1 MSFSE
6 RRRTE
11 RILAP
16 IRIRVI
22 GNDMSGVSFA
32 EETVT
37 VSFNQQGARISL
49 IHSLL
54 TDDVVLVRNL
64 ENGVEEEFRVVGAF
78 QQVFGNRREW
88 GVEALNPESGIWGVE
103 FSPHDDSAQPKVL
116 IECAACQTAAQST
129 LSSIEYEV
137 LLATG
142 LISRHCD
149 RCNETTRWKP
159 SDQAVTPEILVRS
172 KKAASQEK
180 QIERRTRRMKLTMQ
194 LARAQR
200 LGCHGYRPNARC
212 FQSGPLLCQHPTLFT
227 RRRDLY
233 HPALCEES
241 GPGGNEGEDCVDG
254 GRHIRPVLRSRV
266 HSLTATM
273 AEGGESMCE
282 SCQDRLIDGGAPD
295 GLPCRWHGLGQHGRS
310 AEARAQHPLPE
321 THSDYIHPSRTPS
334 APNGRSPRKW
344 WPNSA

>member
-1 MSFSE
+1 MNILG

-16 IRIRVI
+16 VRIRVI

-54 TDDVVLVRNL
+54 PDDVVLVKNL

-78 QQVFGNRREW
+78 QQVFGSRREW
-88 GVEALNPESGIWGVE
+88 GVEAINLESDIWGVE
-103 FSPHDDSAQPKVL
+103 FAPNNDSAQPKVL
-116 IECAACQTAAQST
+116 VECAACKTAAQST

-159 SDQAVTPEILVRS
+159 SDQVVSPEMLVQAKKSTS
-172 KKAASQEK
+172 KGTQEL
-180 QIERRTRRMKLTMQ
+180 RRTRRLKLTMQ
-194 LARAQR
+194 LRVRNSWGVVDIAQTR
-200 LGCHGYRPNARC
+200 DVSKAGLC
-212 FQSGPLLCQHPTLFT
+212 FISSQRFSPGDEIYITLP
-227 RRRDLY
+227 Y
-233 HPALCEES
+233 AQ
-241 GPGGNEGEDCVDG
+241 NQA
-254 GRHIRPVLRSRV
+254 PVE
-266 HSLTATM
+266 TQGKIIWT
-273 AEGGESMCE
+273 AEGT
-282 SCQDRLIDGGAPD
+282 A
-295 GLPCRWHGLGQHGRS
+295 GRFYGV
-310 AEARAQHPLPE
+310 E
-321 THSDYIHPSRTPS
+321 YIR
-334 APNGRSPRKW
+334 
-344 WPNSA
+344 